1 MAPTAFLSLT
11 VSSGG
16 PTAFARRGPPDIV
29 VCLRGEHDL
38 ATVAELSAT
47 MARAITLSDADLVV
61 DLSRV
66 EFMSASTIGV
76 VVWAR
81 ELLRARDRSLAVRT
95 PSRCAR
101 RVLELCDL
109 SDLIDPRFAERPMTR
124 AAAAL
129 GTWVP
134 VPAIEGIDRRLEASV
149 LDSLPATVVAGS
161 VDDQPGERPHRTT
174 ARRAARRALRGRLP
188 SGSPV
193 ADPDPDHAENFAG

>member
-1 MAPTAFLSLT
+1 
-11 VSSGG
+11 V
-16 PTAFARRGPPDIV
+16 I

-38 ATVAELSAT
+38 STVAELSAT

-109 SDLIDPRFAERPMTR
+109 SDLIDPRFAERSITR
-124 AAAAL
+124 AAAAP

-149 LDSLPATVVAGS
+149 LDSLPETVAAGS
-161 VDDQPGERPHRTT
+161 VCYQPGERPHRTT
-174 ARRAARRALRGRLP
+174 ARRTGRRALRGRLP
-188 SGSPV
+188 SGAPL
-193 ADPDPDHAENFAG
+193 ADLDSDHVENLAG